1 MQPRVLYQE
10 HKTAWIKSDY
20 AGYEIAAFGFVA
32 IINIITEKQESIALS
47 KTGTAGH
54 TCVRLAAGL
63 KIFLG
68 LSNTYF

>member
-10 HKTAWIKSDY
+10 HNIAWIKSNH
-20 AGYEIAAFGFVA
+20 ASHEIAAFGLVA
-32 IINIITEKQESIALS
+32 TINIITEKQESISLS

>member
-1 MQPRVLYQE
+1 MQPRILYQE
-10 HKTAWIKSDY
+10 HNIAWIKSSN
-20 AGYEIAAFGFVA
+20 ASYEIAAFGLVA
-32 IINIITEKQESIALS
+32 TINIITEKQESIALS
-47 KTGTAGH
+47 RAGTVGN